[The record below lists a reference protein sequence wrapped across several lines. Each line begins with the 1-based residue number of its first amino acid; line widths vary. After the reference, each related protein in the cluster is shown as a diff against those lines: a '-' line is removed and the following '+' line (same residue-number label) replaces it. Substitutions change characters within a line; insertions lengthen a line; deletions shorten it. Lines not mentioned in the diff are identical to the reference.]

1 MVTRHRRGKIQ
12 WIDLE
17 SPTRQELREVMQEF
31 NVDARIEEEIV
42 NVTPYPIVV
51 SSTTYLY
58 LILHFPAADPNGG
71 AKNQEIDFIVGKDF
85 LITARYEII
94 DSIHNLHKVFEA
106 EELLGLPVSDQHID
120 ALLERVLRRLYGAL
134 REEVETIGV
143 RLEHIERDIFGGK
156 EKKTVRII
164 SEVNRVLLRFDTT
177 IGRHAESLSSLLS
190 ELSLPSFFG
199 KAFLAHAARIDA
211 EREHV
216 ASLISSYRE
225 VAAELR
231 DTNDSLL
238 SASQN
243 EVMKTLTV
251 ITFIILPLTLLS
263 SLFQIDAPDRPFLYN
278 PHAFWIIVTWSVVLT
293 AGLVLFSKRKH
304 WL

>member
-1 MVTRHRRGKIQ
+1 
-12 WIDLE
+12 
-17 SPTRQELREVMQEF
+17 MQEF
-31 NVDARIEEEIV
+31 GIDARIEEEII
-42 NVTPYPIVV
+42 NVTSYPIVV
-51 SSTTYLY
+51 SSNAYLY
-58 LILHFPAADPNGG
+58 LILHFPASDPTGG
-71 AKNQEIDFIVGKDF
+71 ARNQEVDFIVGKNF

-94 DSIHNLHKVFEA
+94 ESIHNLHKVFES
-106 EELLGLPVSDQHID
+106 EELLGLPPSDQHID
-120 ALLERVLRRLYGAL
+120 ALLERVLRRLYAAL
-134 REEVETIGV
+134 REEVETIGR
-143 RLEHIERDIFGGK
+143 RLERIEEDIFGGK
-156 EKKTVRII
+156 ERETVRVI

-199 KAFLAHAARIDA
+199 RPFMAHAARIDA

-216 ASLISSYRE
+216 ASLISSYRD

-263 SLFQIDAPDRPFLYN
+263 SLFQIDAPDRPLINN
-278 PHAFWIIVTWSVVLT
+278 PHEFWTIVTLSVVIT
-293 AGLVLFSKRKH
+293 TCLVLFSKLKR